1 MKQDIPLYLL
11 TVALLGAAIYLHSP
25 IVCASIIPL
34 WGINAAQIIM
44 TRRNKDIDVVAIQE
58 SLVMQSKKI
67 ESLSHDIRNVQE
79 RAKVILGETY

>member
-11 TVALLGAAIYLHSP
+11 TVALLSAAIYLRSP

-44 TRRNKDIDVVAIQE
+44 TRRNKDIDITTIQE
-58 SLVMQSKKI
+58 LLVVQSKKI
-67 ESLSHDIRNVQE
+67 ETLSHDIRNVQE
-79 RAKVILGETY
+79 RARVILGENY